1 MDHKDVMSSL
11 SNFDLDET
19 DSQIYLNLLKTGE
32 ITVGNLA
39 AKLELDRGKAYRSL
53 NKLRNL
59 GMITTTFTNPITCF
73 AVRPS
78 EALPSLLQK
87 KEHELIAMKRLADQI
102 IAEQKNLMHKVPVTE
117 TTSFSIIQGRSNVY
131 TRISKL
137 LQEASDTIYLIT
149 TIEDIIMMYHTT
161 IPEKIKDC
169 ISRGIEVRL
178 VTETDDS
185 NSIPLV
191 NRLGVKEVK
200 IGKLPSKGR
209 MIVEKSNQLI
219 MSGSTKNSKDLNDE
233 TDSVL
238 HTNSSDMVE
247 NIFSLCAHLWK
258 ISKPLT
264 LSLKH

>member
-1 MDHKDVMSSL
+1 
-11 SNFDLDET
+11 
-19 DSQIYLNLLKTGE
+19 
-32 ITVGNLA
+32 
-39 AKLELDRGKAYRSL
+39 
-53 NKLRNL
+53 
-59 GMITTTFTNPITCF
+59 
-73 AVRPS
+73 
-78 EALPSLLQK
+78 
-87 KEHELIAMKRLADQI
+87 
-102 IAEQKNLMHKVPVTE
+102 
-117 TTSFSIIQGRSNVY
+117 TSFSIIQGRANVY

-137 LQEASDTIYLIT
+137 LQEATDTVYVIT
-149 TIEDIIMMYHTT
+149 TIEDITMMYHTT

-169 ISRGIEVRL
+169 VDKGVEIRL
-178 VTETDDS
+178 ITETDDS
-185 NSIPLV
+185 DFISLV
-191 NRLGVKEVK
+191 NRLGVKEAK

-247 NIFSLCAHLWK
+247 NIFSLCTHLWK